1 MFDIPIYNSHIYVN
15 ICLNEYYRGVTLL
28 FAGRRVFIRLKT
40 SSRTRTSTNSL
51 TLTLSL
57 SFSSLYSYTKN
68 LQVLRPV
75 DAELDVVGVD
85 ARFVVRASDGISVLG
100 HANLTVHVRIG
111 RDGRFD
117 VVRGVRQHRHG
128 VGRVAL
134 GVVHRLQLDVD
145 VAVVVVRSHLGI
157 VGQDVVRNIR
167 GDGVVIDDFLQRQ
180 RKGDRADVRVDRLP
194 VSQVVGVASLDQ
206 VQGDVAE
213 LVDVRRHRNSRR
225 LLVQRQVRDNLH
237 RLIQDG
243 HVLRDGNFPVARD
256 VGRLRRQIRRG
267 DVVREVLVQVRARHP
282 SRGQVQ
288 RNSTGTVADVLGDV
302 DVQLLLGDRAVA
314 SEDNLFVV
322 KKRE

>member
-1 MFDIPIYNSHIYVN
+1 MEDDD
-15 ICLNEYYRGVTLL
+15 
-28 FAGRRVFIRLKT
+28 
-40 SSRTRTSTNSL
+40 
-51 TLTLSL
+51 
-57 SFSSLYSYTKN
+57 
-68 LQVLRPV
+68 V
-75 DAELDVVGVD
+75 DVDVDVGVD
-85 ARFVVRASDGISVLG
+85 ADVDVDVGADVGVDLDVDVDVDVDVDG
-100 HANLTVHVRIG
+100 
-111 RDGRFD
+111 
-117 VVRGVRQHRHG
+117 G
-128 VGRVAL
+128 VGV
-134 GVVHRLQLDVD
+134 GVD
-145 VAVVVVRSHLGI
+145 VAVVVVRSHLGV

-213 LVDVRRHRNSRR
+213 LVDVGRHRNSRR

-288 RNSTGTVADVLGDV
+288 RNRTGTVADVLGDV

-322 KKRE
+322 VKKRE